1 MKLYE
6 ARDTEGRLLLR
17 YNYVKHNM
25 LPVGFAESHMRYYN
39 IFSGKPIIS
48 STYRYWIR

>member
-6 ARDTEGRLLLR
+6 ARNREGLILFR

-25 LPVGFAESHMRYYN
+25 LPVGFAESHIPYIRLN
-39 IFSGKPIIS
+39 GKRVIK
-48 STYRYWIR
+48 STYRYHIR